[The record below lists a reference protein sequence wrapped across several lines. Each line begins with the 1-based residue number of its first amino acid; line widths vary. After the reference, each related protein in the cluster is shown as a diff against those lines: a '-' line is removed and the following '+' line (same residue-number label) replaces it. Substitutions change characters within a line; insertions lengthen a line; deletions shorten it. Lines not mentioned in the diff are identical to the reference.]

1 MGDAMHFSQLAS
13 AILEMD
19 SVASAISASWIIRI
33 PRRPLLLLAQMPW
46 RYNSVKK
53 KTVSKFDLKLFSQTI
68 CKSAGILAK
77 FPLRRRIFAKPSPS
91 MVWTLS

>member
-53 KTVSKFDLKLFSQTI
+53 KDSQ
-68 CKSAGILAK
+68 
-77 FPLRRRIFAKPSPS
+77 
-91 MVWTLS
+91 